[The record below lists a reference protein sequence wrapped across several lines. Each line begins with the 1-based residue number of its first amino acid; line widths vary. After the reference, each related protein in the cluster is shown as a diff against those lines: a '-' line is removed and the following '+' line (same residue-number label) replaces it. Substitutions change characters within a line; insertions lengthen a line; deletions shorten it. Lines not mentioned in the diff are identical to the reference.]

1 MATLPKLGTRLGI
14 ALASHKQAPSPRFQ
28 LLFLHHTLTTS
39 TFPHLITLYH
49 HVPPSHSTITLHHH
63 TPPSRSTITLYHHA
77 LPSRSTITLCHPS
90 PLIRTLFDTN
100 SANLCRGGEPEWPQ
114 WHSND
119 GGPDLNLLRQMY
131 KRGAMPIGIKEH
143 QQEKTAIAPDP
154 AALLPQTAH
163 VIHTCFGL
171 RAKGLNSIIFK
182 FNCSYFVYQSN
193 IKLILFEY
201 NQARFL

>member
-1 MATLPKLGTRLGI
+1 MIPSGNPSQVGNASWHCACFAQASSFTSLSASLPSSHSHHIHIPTPHH
-14 ALASHKQAPSPRFQ
+14 ALPSR
-28 LLFLHHTLTTS
+28 
-39 TFPHLITLYH
+39 
-49 HVPPSHSTITLHHH
+49 STITLHHH

-171 RAKGLNSIIFK
+171 RAKGLHSIIFK

>member
-1 MATLPKLGTRLGI
+1 M
-14 ALASHKQAPSPRFQ
+14 
-28 LLFLHHTLTTS
+28 
-39 TFPHLITLYH
+39 
-49 HVPPSHSTITLHHH
+49 
-63 TPPSRSTITLYHHA
+63 
-77 LPSRSTITLCHPS
+77 TLCHPS

-119 GGPDLNLLRQMY
+119 GGPDLNLLREMY

-143 QQEKTAIAPDP
+143 QQEKTAVAPDP

-163 VIHTCFGL
+163 VFHTCFGL
-171 RAKGLNSIIFK
+171 RAKGLHSIIFR

-201 NQARFL
+201 NQAHYL